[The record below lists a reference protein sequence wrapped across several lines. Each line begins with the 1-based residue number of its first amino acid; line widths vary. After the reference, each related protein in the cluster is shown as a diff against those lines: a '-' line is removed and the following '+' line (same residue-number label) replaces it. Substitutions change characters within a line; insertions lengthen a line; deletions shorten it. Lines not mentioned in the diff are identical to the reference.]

1 MDIITAIVVGAVAGW
16 LASTFMRGRS
26 MGLMWNIILGIAG
39 AVVGD
44 WLFELLSI
52 STHNL
57 PGNIA
62 MATIGAAILLYIIP
76 KFTRM

>member
-16 LASTFMRGRS
+16 LASSFMRGSS

-44 WLFELLSI
+44 WLFDLLSI
-52 STHNL
+52 SASGL
-57 PGNIA
+57 AGNIA
-62 MATIGAAILLYIIP
+62 MATIGAAILLYVIP
-76 KFTRM
+76 RFTRM

>member
-26 MGLMWNIILGIAG
+26 MGMMWNIILGIAG

-44 WLFELLSI
+44 WLFELL
-52 STHNL
+52 NL
-57 PGNIA
+57 SASGLAGHIA
-62 MATIGAAILLYIIP
+62 MATIGAAILLYVIP

>member
-1 MDIITAIVVGAVAGW
+1 MDIITAIIVGAIAGW
-16 LASTFMRGRS
+16 LASTFMRGHS
-26 MGLMWNIILGIAG
+26 MGMMWNIILGIAG

-44 WLFELLSI
+44 WLFGLLQLSA
-52 STHNL
+52 SGL
-57 PGNIA
+57 AGNIA